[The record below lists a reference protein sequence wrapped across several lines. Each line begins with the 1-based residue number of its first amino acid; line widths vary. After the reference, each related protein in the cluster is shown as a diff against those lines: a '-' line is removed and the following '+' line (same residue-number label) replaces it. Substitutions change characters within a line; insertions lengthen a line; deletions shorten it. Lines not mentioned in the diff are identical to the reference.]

1 MSDIN
6 ADRMNRELF
15 LAYYLDKDYKKCE
28 ETFNKINECTF
39 REWLINIDIK
49 IKQNKDYAQDSW
61 FVSGVERFNNLDKE
75 KEISLFHLNNKFISN
90 ELKNLS
96 QQVFV

>member
-1 MSDIN
+1 M
-6 ADRMNRELF
+6 
-15 LAYYLDKDYKKCE
+15 YKRQ
-28 ETFNKINECTF
+28 NECTF

-49 IKQNKDYAQDSW
+49 IKQNKNYAQDNW
-61 FVSGVERFNNLDKE
+61 FVSGIERFNNLDKE

-96 QQVFV
+96 QKVFA